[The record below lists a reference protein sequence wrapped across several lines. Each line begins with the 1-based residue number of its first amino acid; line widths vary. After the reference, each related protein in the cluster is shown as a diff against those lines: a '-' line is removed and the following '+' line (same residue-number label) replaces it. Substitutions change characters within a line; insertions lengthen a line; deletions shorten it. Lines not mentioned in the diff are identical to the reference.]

1 MQVAFAVFG
10 VHGVHPAVEALWGGR
25 NCPRFAAI
33 GPTHAIA
40 AAGRTE
46 SADFRQHPAVTHR
59 EHGRVIDKRDSP
71 LRNAPF
77 RRAWIGATVS
87 AAGDAASWVALVAY
101 AWGLTEGSVATL
113 AVLYTAPVAVGG
125 LVAGWALDRYDR
137 RWLLVGDSLAR
148 AAVFATIPLAAAGG
162 GLTAVQLYL
171 VAAMYGLLKM
181 TSLAGFP
188 ALIPELV
195 PPKQLMAAN
204 ALESASFGIAGLVGA
219 VGAGVAVATV
229 GPGYVVA
236 FDVLSYLIFALCLLG
251 TRTEARLGTRTGA
264 RLGTRTGAR
273 PARTGG
279 GLGPVLRLLVRE
291 PVLRDTTIM
300 FALFNIGEGA
310 LLVVLPERA
319 VQYGLGPGGYGYLIA
334 AVTGGELLAAL
345 VLLRWSWRPSLT
357 RSVVAAAL
365 VAAVAVLAVLVPSP
379 WAALV
384 GLAGLGGCAAA
395 MTTWAQT
402 LRMGAAPAE
411 MHGRLFAL
419 LRTLMQ
425 ATPPLGAALAALTLR
440 DGVAATVLA
449 ICALMAV
456 PALAFARDLAAAGD
470 RYRAAD
476 SEPLEPD
483 TLGADG
489 RA

>member
-1 MQVAFAVFG
+1 M
-10 VHGVHPAVEALWGGR
+10 
-25 NCPRFAAI
+25 
-33 GPTHAIA
+33 
-40 AAGRTE
+40 
-46 SADFRQHPAVTHR
+46 
-59 EHGRVIDKRDSP
+59 IDKRDSP

-77 RRAWIGATVS
+77 RRVWIGATVS

-101 AWGLTEGSVATL
+101 AWGLPDGSVAAL

-137 RWLLVGDSLAR
+137 RWLLAGDSLAR

-171 VAAMYGLLKM
+171 VAAVYGLLKM

-195 PPKQLMAAN
+195 SPRQLMAAN

-236 FDVLSYLIFALCLLG
+236 FDILSYLVFALCLLPARTG
-251 TRTEARLGTRTGA
+251 PRPARPARTEQPARTKQPART
-264 RLGTRTGAR
+264 
-273 PARTGG
+273 ARTGG

-319 VQYGLGPGGYGYLIA
+319 VEYGLGPGGYGYLIA

-345 VLLRWSWRPSLT
+345 ALLRWSWRPSLT

-395 MTTWAQT
+395 MTAWAQT

-411 MHGRLFAL
+411 AHGRLFAL

-470 RYRAAD
+470 RYRAA
-476 SEPLEPD
+476 EGVPLEPG
-483 TLGADG
+483 TLGAGD

>member
-1 MQVAFAVFG
+1 M
-10 VHGVHPAVEALWGGR
+10 
-25 NCPRFAAI
+25 
-33 GPTHAIA
+33 
-40 AAGRTE
+40 
-46 SADFRQHPAVTHR
+46 
-59 EHGRVIDKRDSP
+59 IDKRDSP

-101 AWGLTEGSVATL
+101 AWGLPDGSVATL

-137 RWLLVGDSLAR
+137 RRLLVGDSLAR

-162 GLTAVQLYL
+162 GLTAVQVYL
-171 VAAMYGLLKM
+171 VAAVYGLLKM

-195 PPKQLMAAN
+195 PPRQLLAAN

-236 FDVLSYLIFALCLLG
+236 FDVLSYLIFALCLVR
-251 TRTEARLGTRTGA
+251 TRTEAKT
-264 RLGTRTGAR
+264 AR
-273 PARTGG
+273 PEKTTRPEKAARPEKTARTGG
-279 GLGPVLRLLVRE
+279 GLGPVVRLLVRE

-310 LLVVLPERA
+310 LLVLLPERA
-319 VQYGLGPGGYGYLIA
+319 VEYGLGPGGYGYLIA

-365 VAAVAVLAVLVPSP
+365 VAAVAVLAVLAPSP

-402 LRMGAAPAE
+402 LRMGAAPAG

-449 ICALMAV
+449 IRALMAV

-470 RYRAAD
+470 RYQAAENEPSD
-476 SEPLEPD
+476 PRPAAEDGPLEPD
-483 TLGADG
+483 TFGAGG